1 MNVKKSNLFGV
12 LLVFAGIIMGIILAN
27 GFGVT
32 DRVKADSPDK
42 AQVEGSQNSVTADAN
57 LNVANALSNAFADVA
72 AKVNPAVVMISTE
85 TTVRQRLPQ
94 IPFPF
99 QEFFGVP
106 RGEGNRG
113 DGNNEREFKSQGLG
127 SGVIVREDGVIL
139 TNNHVVHGA
148 DEIIVTLMDG
158 RELKGK
164 VKGTDPRSD
173 LAVVLIDAD
182 NLPTVSL
189 GNSDNLRVGDWVLA
203 IGSPLSPEY
212 NHTVT
217 AGIVSATGRRVSGL
231 NTGVQ
236 DFIQTDAAINPG
248 NSGGALVNLSGELIG
263 INTAIASRTG
273 QNSGIGFAISSNLAK
288 DVMQDILK
296 NGKVSRGY
304 LGVDIGP
311 LSDEIAKMADLPN
324 NDGVLIRAVRPNTA
338 AEKAGV
344 EPGDIVLKVNG
355 KKVRTP
361 AELSSL
367 IGAKDPGDEV
377 KMLINRDGKEK
388 TIKVRLG
395 EFPDQIAAVEG
406 GRESRNIE
414 DLGLEVQNLN
424 SNLRDRYG
432 FSSKD
437 KGVVVSAVQQN
448 SLAARAGLKTGDL
461 ILKVNRTY
469 VGNVQD
475 FNAAIEKLE
484 PGDAVLLQIK
494 RDNRKMIVDFEMP
507 KN

>member
-1 MNVKKSNLFGV
+1 MNSKKLNIFGV
-12 LLVFAGIIMGIILAN
+12 LLVFAGIIVGIILAN

-57 LNVANALSNAFADVA
+57 LNVANALSDAFADVA
-72 AKVNPAVVMISTE
+72 EKVNPAVVMISTE
-85 TTVRQRLPQ
+85 TTVRRRLPQ

-99 QEFFGVP
+99 EDFFGVP

-113 DGNNEREFKSQGLG
+113 EGKNEREFKSQGLG
-127 SGVIVREDGVIL
+127 SGVIVRENGVIL

-148 DEIIVTLMDG
+148 DEIIVTLLDG

-189 GNSDNLRVGDWVLA
+189 GNSDKLRVGDWVLA

-217 AGIVSATGRRVSGL
+217 AGIVSATGRQMSGMS
-231 NTGVQ
+231 GVQ

-248 NSGGALVNLSGELIG
+248 NSGGALVNLNGELIG

-273 QNSGIGFAISSNLAK
+273 QNSGIGFAISSNLAN

-324 NDGVLIRAVRPNTA
+324 NDGVLIRSVRSNTA

-388 TIKVRLG
+388 TINVKLG
-395 EFPDQIAAVEG
+395 EFPDEIAAVEG
-406 GRESRNIE
+406 GKESRNME

-424 SNLRDRYG
+424 SNSRNRYG

-448 SLAARAGLKTGDL
+448 SIAARAGLKTGDL
-461 ILKVNRTY
+461 ILKVNRSY
-469 VGNVQD
+469 VTNVKE

-484 PGDAVLLQIK
+484 AGDAVLLQIK
-494 RDNRKMIVDFEMP
+494 RDNRKMIVDFEIP

>member
-1 MNVKKSNLFGV
+1 MNFKRLNIFSV
-12 LLVFAGIIMGIILAN
+12 LLVFAGVIMGVILAN
-27 GFGVT
+27 GLGLT
-32 DRVKADSPDK
+32 DRLKADSPDK
-42 AQVEGSQNSVTADAN
+42 AQVEGTQNSAQVDPN
-57 LNVANALSNAFADVA
+57 LNVANALSNAFANVA
-72 AKVNPAVVMISTE
+72 EKVNPAVVMISTE

-106 RGEGNRG
+106 RGDGE
-113 DGNNEREFKSQGLG
+113 GNNEREFKSQGLG
-127 SGVIVREDGVIL
+127 SGVIVRGDGVIL

-173 LAVVLIDAD
+173 LAVVLIEAD
-182 NLPTVSL
+182 NLPTVNL
-189 GNSDNLRVGDWVLA
+189 GNSDKLRVGDWVLA

-212 NHTVT
+212 NHSVT

-248 NSGGALVNLSGELIG
+248 NSGGALVNLNGELIG

-296 NGKVSRGY
+296 HGKVSRGY

-324 NDGVLIRAVRPNTA
+324 NDGVLIRSVRPNTA

-367 IGAKDPGDEV
+367 IGSKNPGDAV
-377 KMLINRDGKEK
+377 KLLINRDGKEK
-388 TIKVRLG
+388 TIKVELG
-395 EFPDQIAAVEG
+395 EFPDEIAAAEG
-406 GRESRNIE
+406 GKESRNIE
-414 DLGLEVQNLN
+414 DLGLEVRDLN
-424 SNLRDRYG
+424 SSIRDRYG
-432 FSSKD
+432 FSSKE
-437 KGVVVSAVQQN
+437 KGVVVTAVQQN
-448 SLAARAGLKTGDL
+448 SIAARANLKTGDL

-469 VGNVQD
+469 ISSRAMP
-475 FNAAIEKLE
+475 FCCKLNAITA
-484 PGDAVLLQIK
+484 
-494 RDNRKMIVDFEMP
+494 R
-507 KN
+507 